1 MRPGFEGGQLPLF
14 QSLPKRGFKNVN
26 HKEYTVVSLALLN
39 NFEEGTIVTP
49 DLLLSLKYIKKIQD
63 GVKVLANGNLE
74 KKLTIKA
81 HAFSK
86 KAIELIEKAG
96 GTAEVI

>member
-1 MRPGFEGGQLPLF
+1 
-14 QSLPKRGFKNVN
+14 
-26 HKEYTVVSLALLN
+26 
-39 NFEEGTIVTP
+39 
-49 DLLLSLKYIKKIQD
+49 LSLKYIKKIQD